1 VKRTVTLAALLLAAV
16 AASAAAQKDK
26 AKVYKTPQECFD
38 AGSAAFA
45 KGDHKTW
52 VGCLAPAS
60 QKELAAELGVKY
72 ALTRASLEGL
82 KDRDRAAAVAKAHK
96 PLFDVLD
103 RHGLTAKA
111 LKGLEEGKDE
121 KQRQK
126 ARQAVLDLLKDAEA
140 FLVDFYEAVD
150 RLEGL
155 SKEKDGGTEE
165 LTDVK
170 IDGDKATA
178 TVVRTVKG
186 DDKGK
191 DVVSKESMRFVKVD
205 GGWRLAR
212 RFAPDAPKEDS
223 KD

>member
-1 VKRTVTLAALLLAAV
+1 MNRCLTLAGLLLAAL
-16 AASAAAQKDK
+16 AAPCAAQKDK
-26 AKVYKTPQECFD
+26 AGAYKTPQECFD

-45 KGDHKTW
+45 RGDHKTW

-72 ALTRASLEGL
+72 ALTRASLDEL
-82 KDRDRAAAVAKAHK
+82 KDRDRAAAAAKAHK
-96 PLFDVLD
+96 PLFDALD

-111 LKGLEEGKDE
+111 LKGLAVGKDAKE
-121 KQRQK
+121 RQK
-126 ARQAVLDLLKDAEA
+126 ARETVLGLLKDAEA
-140 FLVDFYEAVD
+140 FLVDFYAAVEK
-150 RLEGL
+150 LEGL
-155 SKEKDGGTEE
+155 TKEKDGATEK

-178 TVVRTVKG
+178 TVVRTIMG

-191 DVVSKESMRFVKVD
+191 DVVSKESMQFVKVD

-212 RFAPDAPKEDS
+212 RFAPDAANEER